1 MRTKT
6 NFPVQ
11 NMKVERDIIKQFK
24 AWKETPDR
32 KPILLK
38 GARQIG
44 KTWAMEAF
52 GKECYKYC
60 VKFDFDK
67 QPELKSVFKISKDPK
82 RLIKELTL
90 YCEEPII
97 AGETL
102 IIFDEIQECEEALN
116 CLKYFYDEAPQYH
129 IIAAGSLL
137 GVAVKRR
144 KMAVPVGKVR
154 IINMFPITFKEFLRA
169 SDARTYEYIDTLDEI
184 RHLPEIIMNK
194 LRTEYRRYH
203 VSGGMP
209 EAAVALL
216 EDKGVGEVET
226 ALQGILDLYELD
238 FAKYAEPR
246 EIPRIHAIWHSLPAQ
261 LSKENRK
268 FVWKVIKTGARSK
281 DYEDALMWL
290 EDAGMIYRVFSIS
303 KPSMPLSAYEETDS
317 FKVYA
322 CDCGLL
328 RRLAHLPASVVTAP
342 IANYTEFKGA
352 MAENAVLQSTIPFM
366 DGRKPYYWTSPGIAE
381 VEFVIQWDDEIIPVE
396 VKAENNI
403 SGSSLSVYTKKYAPH
418 YRMRFSM
425 QNMQYN
431 SGLLSSPA
439 PLASWLDKMF
449 ALCASRQ

>member
-1 MRTKT
+1 MQIR
-6 NFPVQ
+6 
-11 NMKVERDIIKQFK
+11 RDIEALFL
-24 AWKETPDR
+24 AWKQSENR
-32 KPILLK
+32 KPILLQ

-44 KTWAMEAF
+44 KTWAMEKF
-52 GKECYKYC
+52 GKDHYDYC
-60 VKFDFDK
+60 VKFDFDRH
-67 QPELKSVFKISKDPK
+67 PEYKDAFANSKEPE
-82 RLIKELTL
+82 RVLKELAIYSNVPL
-90 YCEEPII
+90 LPEK
-97 AGETL
+97 TL

-116 CLKYFYDEAPQYH
+116 SLKYFYEDAPQYH
-129 IIAAGSLL
+129 IMAAGSLL
-137 GVAVKRR
+137 GVAVKKRR
-144 KMAVPVGKVR
+144 MSVPVGKVR
-154 IINMFPITFKEFLRA
+154 LVRMYPISFREFLQS
-169 SDARTYEYIDTLDEI
+169 SDPKTFEYIETIQTAE
-184 RHLPEIIMNK
+184 HLPTIVLNK
-194 LRTEYRRYH
+194 LLLEYKRYM
-203 VSGGMP
+203 VCGGMP
-209 EAAVALL
+209 EAVVAMLENKGMAAVD
-216 EDKGVGEVET
+216 E

-366 DGRKPYYWTSPGIAE
+366 DGRKPYYWTSPGTAE

-425 QNMQYN
+425 QNLQYN